1 MASLMADNFTQHV
14 LVSSACISI
23 WLLYQCFMQCA
34 LLIFSIIIH
43 ESTNL
48 LKVLSKPMKLINI
61 DYQST
66 CIDQHILPSTYLP
79 RTLRYY
85 VT

>member
-1 MASLMADNFTQHV
+1 MLQQQVFVVHV
-14 LVSSACISI
+14 SVSDYCI
-23 WLLYQCFMQCA
+23 MQCA
-34 LLIFSIIIH
+34 LLIIFIIMH
-43 ESTNL
+43 ESMNL